1 MVIRAGLH
9 DNIFPPGMIPEDHQP
24 TRQMVPS
31 LRLDMA
37 VEAFQ
42 DSSPLI
48 LVLLEVIL
56 FYNFKVLKYLSFG
69 TRGQM
74 ANFFPQLSL
83 IY

>member
-24 TRQMVPS
+24 IRLMVPS

-56 FYNFKVLKYLSFG
+56 FYPYNIVTGCLCVCMFLPKDL
-69 TRGQM
+69 
-74 ANFFPQLSL
+74 ANR
-83 IY
+83 